1 MILALFGT
9 NPYPFNR
16 LSGWLDR
23 LACEEGYEIV
33 AQTGATPAL
42 EHCLSFDFE
51 SYASIQARMAQ
62 ADCIVAQGGYGS
74 CLDALS
80 LGRPLIIVPR
90 QPELGE
96 SRDNQSELSRFLA
109 AHSDAR
115 LAESYE
121 ALRQA
126 IAQLQSEDHRPRARA
141 NDFGAKV
148 GAAIKAF
155 LKEHYQ

>member
-9 NPYPFNR
+9 NPYPFKR
-16 LSGWLDR
+16 LAGWLDR
-23 LACEEGYEIV
+23 LACVEGYKIV
-33 AQTGATPAL
+33 AQTGSTPAL
-42 EHCLSFDFE
+42 AHCLSFDFE
-51 SYASIQARMAQ
+51 PYESIQARMEQ

-80 LGRPLIIVPR
+80 LGRPLVIVPR

-115 LAESYE
+115 IAESYG

-126 IAQLQSEDHRPRARA
+126 IAQLQSEHHPPRTRA
-141 NDFGAKV
+141 DDFGVKV
-148 GAAIKAF
+148 GAAIQAF
-155 LKEHYQ
+155 LNEH